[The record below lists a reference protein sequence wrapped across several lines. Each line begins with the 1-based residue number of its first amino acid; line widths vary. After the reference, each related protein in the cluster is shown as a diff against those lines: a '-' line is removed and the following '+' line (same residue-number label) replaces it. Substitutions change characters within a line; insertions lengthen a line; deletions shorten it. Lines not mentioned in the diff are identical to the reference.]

1 MFNFIEKS
9 AATLAESANG
19 NPIITTLVIM
29 LFYIMFN
36 VLEATI
42 EEAIFGE
49 RFAHFLDPF
58 FALMFIAYAG
68 YAVVACAV
76 FNSTNGG

>member
-9 AATLAESANG
+9 AMTLAESANG
-19 NPIITTLVIM
+19 SPITTTLVIM

-36 VLEATI
+36 VLEASI
-42 EEAIFGE
+42 EKVFFGE
-49 RFAHFLDPF
+49 RFEHLLDPF

-68 YAVVACAV
+68 YAVMACAF
-76 FNSTNGG
+76 FNSSKGK